1 MLPRLPAALLW
12 GFWAVLTGWL
22 VRDTYFPPAESHRA
36 IPPGQ
41 VFDRFLAQADAF
53 NTTLQI
59 YRGEESA
66 GHAVVSVQP
75 REQAGETRHHLVA
88 TGTVT
93 PPNLSPAGVQSR
105 AELSFRLGLTFA
117 AGGTWRAFDLDASA
131 PEAGLRARLGWQHGQ
146 ELPKVDIRQNDQ
158 IILDTTGLETLLQS
172 GGALLPAGLTK
183 QLTEHPP
190 VLTAVEGDMELAGK
204 RRPGLQ
210 LSLDLPGLGAARAW
224 FTGDGLL
231 VRAELPGGYRLV
243 EPLIHGLAGSDGMP

>member
-22 VRDTYFPPAESHRA
+22 VRDTYFPPAERHRA
-36 IPPGQ
+36 IPPGE

-53 NTTLQI
+53 NTTLQV
-59 YRGEESA
+59 YHGQESA
-66 GHAVVSVQP
+66 GHAVLSVQP
-75 REQAGETRHHLVA
+75 REQDGETRHHLVA

-93 PPNLSPAGVQSR
+93 PPSLHSAGGQAS

-117 AGGTWRAFDLDASA
+117 AGGDWRAFDLDASA
-131 PEAGLRARLGWQHGQ
+131 PEAGLRARLGWQGDQ
-146 ELPKVDIRQNDQ
+146 QLPKVDIRQNNQ
-158 IILDTTGLETLLQS
+158 IILDSAGLENLLRS

-183 QLTEHPP
+183 QLTENPP
-190 VLTAVEGDMELAGK
+190 VLKAVEGDMELAGK
-204 RRPGLQ
+204 RRPGLR
-210 LSLDLPGLGAARAW
+210 LSLDLPGVGAARAW

-243 EPLIHGLAGSDGMP
+243 EPLIHGLAGSDGAP

>member
-22 VRDTYFPPAESHRA
+22 VRDTYFPAAESHRA
-36 IPPGQ
+36 IPPGE

-59 YRGEESA
+59 YHDQESV
-66 GHAVVSVQP
+66 GHAVISVQP
-75 REQAGETRHHLVA
+75 REQAGELRHHLVA

-93 PPNLSPAGVQSR
+93 PSNLHPAGGQGR

-117 AGGTWRAFDLDASA
+117 AGGAWRAFDLDASA
-131 PEAGLRARLGWQHGQ
+131 PEAGLRARLGWQDGQ

-158 IILDTTGLETLLQS
+158 IILDTAGLETLLRS

-190 VLTAVEGDMELAGK
+190 VLRAVEGDMELAGK
-204 RRPGLQ
+204 RRPGLR
-210 LSLDLPGLGAARAW
+210 LNLELPGLGAARAW

-243 EPLIHGLAGSDGMP
+243 EPLIHGLAGSDGAP

>member
-1 MLPRLPAALLW
+1 MLTRLPVALLW
-12 GFWAVLTGWL
+12 GAWAVLTGWL

-36 IPPGQ
+36 IPPGE

-59 YRGEESA
+59 YHGQESS

-75 REQAGETRHHLVA
+75 RAQAGETRHHLVA

-93 PPNLSPAGVQSR
+93 PSSLHPATGQGS
-105 AELSFRLGLTFA
+105 AELSFRLSLTFA
-117 AGGTWRAFDLDASA
+117 AGGAWRAFELDASA
-131 PEAGLRARLGWQHGQ
+131 PAAGLRARLGWQDGQ
-146 ELPKVDIRQNDQ
+146 ELPKVDICQNDQ
-158 IILDTTGLETLLQS
+158 IILDSAGLETLLRS
-172 GGALLPAGLTK
+172 GGALLPAGLTQ
-183 QLTEHPP
+183 QLTQHPP
-190 VLTAVEGDMELAGK
+190 VLRAVAGPMELAGK
-204 RRPGLQ
+204 RRDGLR

-243 EPLIHGLAGSDGMP
+243 EPLIHGLAGSDEAP

>member
-22 VRDTYFPPAESHRA
+22 VRDTYFPMAESHRV
-36 IPPGQ
+36 IPPGE

-59 YRGEESA
+59 YQGQESA
-66 GHAVVSVQP
+66 GHAVISVQP
-75 REQAGETRHHLVA
+75 RQQAGELRHHLVA

-93 PPNLSPAGVQSR
+93 PPGLQPAGGQGS
-105 AELSFRLGLTFA
+105 AELSFRLGLAFA
-117 AGGTWRAFDLDASA
+117 AGGAWRALDLDASA
-131 PEAGLRARLGWQHGQ
+131 PEAGLRARLAWQGGQ
-146 ELPKVDIRQNDQ
+146 ELPKVDIRQNNQ
-158 IILDTTGLETLLQS
+158 IILDSAGLENLLQS
-172 GGALLPAGLTK
+172 GGALLPAGLTR

-190 VLTAVEGDMELAGK
+190 VLQAVEGDMELAGK
-204 RRPGLQ
+204 RRPGLR

-243 EPLIHGLAGSDGMP
+243 EPLIHGLAGSDGAP